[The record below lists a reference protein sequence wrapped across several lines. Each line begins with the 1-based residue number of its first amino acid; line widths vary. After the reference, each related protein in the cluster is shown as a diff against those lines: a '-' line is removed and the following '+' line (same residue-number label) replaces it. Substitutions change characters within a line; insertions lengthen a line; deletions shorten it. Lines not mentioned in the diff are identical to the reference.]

1 VGGHDT
7 GLTQNK
13 SSGTKARQ
21 ENPPDEEES
30 GPSKPRFSGTGQT
43 LGSDDVP
50 SQAIPDPAAAAPK
63 KPEKAIRKLYFWKDG
78 FSIEDGP
85 LMRYDDPQH
94 RASLE
99 AIQAGRAPLH
109 LMNVEPGQPTDV
121 HVFRKMDEEYKP
133 PPKKVVP
140 FAGSGQR
147 LGAPTPGEINTGS
160 SSSSQAAVAPPS
172 IPAAEPRTVDL
183 NPDQPST
190 SIQIRLGDG
199 SRLVSKFNHTHTVQ
213 DLYAFV
219 NASNT
224 QSRTRSYVLQ
234 TTFPTKELKEMEKTL
249 KEAGLINAVVVQKW
263 N

>member
-1 VGGHDT
+1 M
-7 GLTQNK
+7 
-13 SSGTKARQ
+13 
-21 ENPPDEEES
+21 
-30 GPSKPRFSGTGQT
+30 T

-50 SQAIPDPAAAAPK
+50 SQVIPDPTASTPQ
-63 KPEKAIRKLYFWKDG
+63 KPQKAVRRLIFWKDG

-94 RASLE
+94 QASLKQ
-99 AIQAGRAPLH
+99 IQAGKAPLD
-109 LMNVEPGQPTDV
+109 LMNVDPGQPTDV

-133 PPKKVVP
+133 PPKKVIP
-140 FAGSGQR
+140 FGGAGHR
-147 LGAPTPGEINTGS
+147 LGAPTPGEIMS
-160 SSSSQAAVAPPS
+160 SSTSSYAQAAQ
-172 IPAAEPRTVDL
+172 AAEPVTQTVATRTVEVDTAA
-183 NPDQPST
+183 PTT

-199 SRLVSKFNHTHTVQ
+199 TRLVSKFNHTHTVG

-234 TTFPTKELKEMEKTL
+234 TTFPTQELQDMSKSL
-249 KEAGLINAVVVQKW
+249 KDEGLINTVVVQKW